1 MHKRGRRKAEGEA
14 GDSAPGTAL
23 RRAVR
28 DECVG
33 ALKSSEP
40 GSSLL
45 LLEPPTLIL
54 TGPSQE
60 LPILFPFPR
69 SAAPL
74 YLCYNAKRC
83 SLRASGPLGK
93 WNLAEAHTP
102 KPKCPQVGLAWQF
115 GILEV
120 HSFIFQCTFLNT
132 CPCARNCSWCWAYS
146 DDQSIKKSLILWG
159 DVSK

>member
-1 MHKRGRRKAEGEA
+1 MHKRRRRKAEGEA

-23 RRAVR
+23 GVNMCVSGCLGMRRAVR

-83 SLRASGPLGK
+83 SLRASGPVGK
-93 WNLAEAHTP
+93 ME
-102 KPKCPQVGLAWQF
+102 F
-115 GILEV
+115 G
-120 HSFIFQCTFLNT
+120 
-132 CPCARNCSWCWAYS
+132 
-146 DDQSIKKSLILWG
+146 
-159 DVSK
+159 